1 MSPVFSV
8 RGVGGGVSSE
18 LSVRDIGKE
27 AVGNAVLDPSN
38 RGRTDKKLTSTL
50 VIQTFLS
57 FELADFFFKVWE
69 SFIFQ
74 KS

>member
-1 MSPVFSV
+1 MAPGVAIIGSCVVGPWCLMSPVFSV

-50 VIQTFLS
+50 VIQTF
-57 FELADFFFKVWE
+57 
-69 SFIFQ
+69 
-74 KS
+74 